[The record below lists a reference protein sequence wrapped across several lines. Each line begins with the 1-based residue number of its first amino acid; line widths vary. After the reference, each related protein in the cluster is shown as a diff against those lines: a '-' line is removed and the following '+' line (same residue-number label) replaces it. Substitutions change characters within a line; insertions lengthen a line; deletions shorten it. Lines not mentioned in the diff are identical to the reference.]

1 MKHLI
6 IVGTVAVV
14 LLTATGCRGSDVSSG
29 TASYLAVSASKVAFI
44 QWRTT
49 SGGHLHG
56 MITESSVGGS
66 GSAQRLSVSSAP
78 FIGTITENSVRL
90 TFAVLYFL
98 RADAHGTRSGS
109 ALTMHVPQADGTVR
123 QVRFSQAGKAD
134 FDRAIAA
141 LRTRI
146 RRATIQA
153 AKQLAS
159 QRRQSARA
167 QAEQSAQRT
176 LNALY
181 EESSIAHDGRLA
193 DGLARLADAVQ
204 AARSHLAKEK
214 ADASGGNKYCAAAF
228 TVTGDAKAVDG
239 ALQNAGGAI
248 LSLMPDISAVRH
260 DVTTANAYL
269 RHLSRSGL
277 PAPSLATNVIASAN
291 SSLQQATATANS
303 YIDQVNA
310 IDARAHTLADS
321 VATRACSGARSGSS
335 AHPIPPI
342 GPVKRG

>member
-6 IVGTVAVV
+6 IVGAVAVV
-14 LLTATGCRGSDVSSG
+14 LLTATGCSGSDASRG
-29 TASYLAVSASKVAFI
+29 PASYLAVSASKVAFI

-49 SGGHLHG
+49 SGGHLRG

-78 FIGTITENSVRL
+78 FTGTITGNSIRL

-109 ALTMHVPQADGTVR
+109 ALTMHVPQSDGTVM
-123 QVRFSQAGKAD
+123 QVRFSQASKAD

-146 RRATIQA
+146 RHATIRA
-153 AKQLAS
+153 AKQ
-159 QRRQSARA
+159 

-181 EESSIAHDGRLA
+181 EESSIAHGGRLV
-193 DGLARLADAVQ
+193 DDLARLADAIQ
-204 AARSHLAKEK
+204 AARYHLVREK

-239 ALQNAGGAI
+239 ALQNAQGAV
-248 LSLMPDISAVRH
+248 LSLMPDILAVRH
-260 DVTTANAYL
+260 DAATANAYL

-277 PAPSLATNVIASAN
+277 PAPSLATNVIANAN

-310 IDARAHTLADS
+310 IDARARTLADNM
-321 VATRACSGARSGSS
+321 ATRACSGARSGSS

>member
-6 IVGTVAVV
+6 IVGTVAV
-14 LLTATGCRGSDVSSG
+14 LLTAAGCSGSDATPG
-29 TASYLAVSASKVAFI
+29 PASYLAVSASKVAFI
-44 QWRTT
+44 QWRMT

-56 MITESSVGGS
+56 MITESGVGGS

-78 FIGTITENSVRL
+78 FTGTITGNSVRL

-109 ALTMHVPQADGTVR
+109 ALTMHVPQSDGTVR
-123 QVRFSQAGKAD
+123 RVRFSQASKAD

-146 RRATIQA
+146 RHATIRA
-153 AKQLAS
+153 AKQ
-159 QRRQSARA
+159 QT
-167 QAEQSAQRT
+167 EQSAQRT

-181 EESSIAHDGRLA
+181 EESSIAHGGRLA
-193 DGLARLADAVQ
+193 DGLARLADAIQ
-204 AARSHLAKEK
+204 AARSHLMREM

-239 ALQNAGGAI
+239 ALQNAQGAV
-248 LSLMPDISAVRH
+248 LSLMPDILAVRH
-260 DVTTANAYL
+260 DAATANAYL

-310 IDARAHTLADS
+310 IDARAHTLADNM
-321 VATRACSGARSGSS
+321 ATRACSGARSGSS
-335 AHPIPPI
+335 THPIPPI